1 MITSE
6 APDLT
11 PGYPSKGPRLG
22 PVWKDVWTY
31 LQASPEKWHDA
42 WALADVLAPKYD
54 LEPLS
59 IVQLMS
65 RMATGGILE
74 REKRPVT
81 TTITRTQKG
90 AVTTREG
97 LRLRSHYRINA
108 ALDLAEHAAR
118 IDRWADERTAWR
130 KVGPS

>member
-1 MITSE
+1 MSHLGYSVPMKTIE

-22 PVWKDVWTY
+22 PVWKDVWAE
-31 LQASPEKWHDA
+31 LQASPEEWKDA
-42 WALADVLAPKYD
+42 WAVAQRLAPKHD

-65 RMATGGILE
+65 RMATGNILE
-74 REKRPVT
+74 REKRPVQ
-81 TTITRTQKG
+81 TTITRTQGGK
-90 AVTTREG
+90 VTTRDG

-108 ALDLAEHAAR
+108 EHLAWLESR
-118 IDRWADERTAWR
+118 
-130 KVGPS
+130 P

>member
-1 MITSE
+1 MKTTE

-22 PVWKDVWTY
+22 PVWKDVWMY
-31 LQASPEKWHDA
+31 LQASPEKWQDA
-42 WALADVLAPKYD
+42 WTLADRLAPKYD

-65 RMATGGILE
+65 RMATGKILE
-74 REKRPVT
+74 REKRPVQ
-81 TTITRTQKG
+81 TTITRTQNGK
-90 AVTTREG
+90 VTTRNG

-108 ALDLAEHAAR
+108 EHLAWLES
-118 IDRWADERTAWR
+118 
-130 KVGPS
+130 KP

>member
-1 MITSE
+1 MKTSE

-22 PVWKDVWTY
+22 PVWKDVWAE
-31 LQASPEKWHDA
+31 LQASPETWRDA
-42 WALADVLAPKYD
+42 WVLADRLAPAYD

-59 IVQLMS
+59 VVQLMS

-74 REKRPVT
+74 RVRRPVQ
-81 TTITRTQKG
+81 TTITRTQNGK
-90 AVTTREG
+90 ATTRDG

-108 ALDLAEHAAR
+108 EHAA
-118 IDRWADERTAWR
+118 WMAS
-130 KVGPS
+130 KP

>member
-1 MITSE
+1 MGYSVPMKTTE

-22 PVWKDVWTY
+22 PVWKDVWAE
-31 LQASPEKWHDA
+31 LLASPEEWKDA
-42 WALADVLAPKYD
+42 WAVAARLAPKHD

-65 RMATGGILE
+65 RMATGKILE

-81 TTITRTQKG
+81 TSITRVQKG
-90 AVTTREG
+90 TSTTREG
-97 LRLRSHYRINA
+97 KRLRSHYRINA
-108 ALDLAEHAAR
+108 EHV
-118 IDRWADERTAWR
+118 AWLESR
-130 KVGPS
+130 P